1 MTLSQ
6 LILTYESWIVNMQ
19 NKMKTA
25 HPHDKEVL
33 EIRIRDY
40 QGVITD
46 LQNLIP

>member
-6 LILTYESWIVNMQ
+6 LILTYQSWIGNMEYQ
-19 NKMKTA
+19 MKTA

-40 QGVITD
+40 NGVITD
-46 LQNLIP
+46 LIS